1 MSPASAHGSGGVG
14 GTAGGGSVRYQM
26 VLPGVQAIM
35 SSSAGQSLTA
45 GDPMVC
51 STTKAARRRAN
62 APDDVRAIRAS
73 AESRAALMARY
84 DVTGTTIYAVRHRHH
99 WRHVD

>member
-1 MSPASAHGSGGVG
+1 MAVGERRASAK
-14 GTAGGGSVRYQM
+14 
-26 VLPGVQAIM
+26 
-35 SSSAGQSLTA
+35 LTE
-45 GDPMVC
+45 
-51 STTKAARRRAN
+51 
-62 APDDVRAIRAS
+62 DDVRAIRAS